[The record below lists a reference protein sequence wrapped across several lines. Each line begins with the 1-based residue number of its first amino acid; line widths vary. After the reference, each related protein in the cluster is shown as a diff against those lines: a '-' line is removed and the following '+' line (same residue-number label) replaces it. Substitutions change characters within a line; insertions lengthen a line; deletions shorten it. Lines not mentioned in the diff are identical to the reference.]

1 MTRSKQ
7 TCLAQRRLLMQFRG
21 TLQLTVSASV
31 CAERAKNLLT
41 FHQLQLA
48 TAQLVA
54 AEHLGHAICCQQAQ

>member
-1 MTRSKQ
+1 MTRGKQ
-7 TCLAQRRLLMQFRG
+7 TCLMQFRG
-21 TLQLTVSASV
+21 TLQLTASASV
-31 CAERAKNLLT
+31 GAERGKNLLT